1 MWRRL
6 TREKAVRP
14 ASTAIRRTTLVAR
27 AGFLHR
33 SAMPSPVRH
42 FLILCFAAVGMF
54 GAETATEA
62 ETAEEPVEK
71 LSEFVVLAGRMP
83 LGNSPGAMLNS
94 VEVVSTPGVAADIN
108 RSLQTFP
115 GVQMA
120 DEGNALFVR
129 GGDSP
134 ETITLINGIRYP
146 AATRLSAPTGSF
158 SGSLDPFQA
167 KTITFLNGGFGA
179 EYGNVLSGVVDV
191 ATRGAP
197 SSTSA
202 SMNLGLGAAGA
213 TGNLTTG
220 KGSGLRATAVLN
232 DTAPIIALN
241 GASHDYVEKPRGH
254 DFNATAAWNYSSD
267 GEIKAFAIDQTNQ
280 LALYVN
286 QPGFRGLYRAKLH
299 NQLATFGWHEQFGS
313 WTALV
318 NAGGGSL
325 LREETIPIGKVKTL
339 TNQQQ
344 FNAKL
349 SYDASER
356 LQLTG
361 GVDLT
366 HEAYGLTKTV
376 PTNGLDQDYHRDL
389 TETRPGAFFEADAV
403 LMCHVHAVVGGRT
416 DSSRLTRARTYDPRL
431 SLAWEPVHDLS
442 FSAAGGTA
450 HQVPDA
456 FYFVADDGS
465 RLVRPAMRS
474 QDMIFAVESRHNSRL
489 LRIEAYGKHYG
500 ALAQLDHDYRPAPS
514 GTGRARGADL
524 FFKTPLPASF
534 TGRFTYSFVDTLR
547 TDPNNGRMVDAPWD
561 VTHTLTLIIE
571 RQIYKWQSSLGWRY
585 GTGRPFTPVI
595 GGQPLAD
602 GSWAPIYG
610 EPASERLPPLQ
621 RLDLLAYRTWLFKH
635 GRGMTVYVSINNVLN
650 RENVYA
656 YAYSDD
662 YSRRQIVRSL
672 FGRVL
677 YFGAMFYFN

>member
-1 MWRRL
+1 MSPARL
-6 TREKAVRP
+6 FFV
-14 ASTAIRRTTLVAR
+14 
-27 AGFLHR
+27 F
-33 SAMPSPVRH
+33 
-42 FLILCFAAVGMF
+42 CFAAAGLWAADSEPV
-54 GAETATEA
+54 AATAT
-62 ETAEEPVEK
+62 EPVEK

-94 VEVVSTPGVAADIN
+94 VEVVSTPGAAADIN

-115 GVQMA
+115 GVQLA

-158 SGSLDPFQA
+158 TGSLDPFQA

-179 EYGNVLSGVVDV
+179 EYGNVLSGIVDV
-191 ATRGAP
+191 VTRGAP
-197 SSTSA
+197 SSASA
-202 SMNLGLGAAGA
+202 SMNLGLGAIGA
-213 TGNLTTG
+213 TGNLSFG
-220 KGSGLRATAVLN
+220 HSAGLRGTAVLN
-232 DTAPIIALN
+232 DTAPIISLN
-241 GASHDYVEKPRGH
+241 GSSHDYVEKPNGH
-254 DFNATAAWNYSSD
+254 DFNATAAWNYSPD
-267 GEIKAFAIDQTNQ
+267 GEIKAFAIDQTNR

-286 QPGFRGLYRAKLH
+286 QPGFRGLYRANLH

-313 WTALV
+313 LSAVV
-318 NAGGGSL
+318 NGGGGSL

-339 TNQQQ
+339 TNQEQ

-361 GVDLT
+361 GVDFT

-376 PTNGLDQDYHRDL
+376 TTNGVDRDYHRDL
-389 TETRPGAFFEADAV
+389 AETRPGAFFQADTV
-403 LMCHVHAVVGGRT
+403 VMRHVHAVVGGRS
-416 DSSRLTRARTYDPRL
+416 DSSRLTQSRTYDPRL
-431 SLAWEPVHDLS
+431 SVAWEPVQDLS
-442 FSAAGGTA
+442 FSVAGGTA

-465 RLVRPAMRS
+465 QLVRPAMRS
-474 QDMIFAVESRHNSRL
+474 QDIIFAMESRHNLRL
-489 LRIEAYGKHYG
+489 LRIEAYEKHYS
-500 ALAQLDHDYRPAPS
+500 ALAQLDRNYEPAPS

-524 FFKTPLPASF
+524 FFKTPLPALFS
-534 TGRFTYSFVDTLR
+534 GRLTYSFVNTER
-547 TDPNNGRMVDAPWD
+547 TDPNTGRMVAAPWD
-561 VTHTLTLIIE
+561 VTHTVTLVLE
-571 RQIYKWQSSLGWRY
+571 RQISGWQASLGWRY
-585 GTGRPFTPVI
+585 GTGRPITPVV
-595 GGQPLAD
+595 GGQQLAD
-602 GSWAPIYG
+602 GSWTPIYG

-621 RLDLLAYRTWLFKH
+621 RLDLLAYRTWLFEH
-635 GRGMTVYVSINNVLN
+635 GRGMTVYVSVNNVLN
-650 RENVYA
+650 RENVYS
-656 YAYSDD
+656 YSYSED
-662 YSRRQIVRSL
+662 YSQRQIVRSY

>member
-1 MWRRL
+1 MSPARL
-6 TREKAVRP
+6 
-14 ASTAIRRTTLVAR
+14 
-27 AGFLHR
+27 FL
-33 SAMPSPVRH
+33 
-42 FLILCFAAVGMF
+42 FLCFAASGML
-54 GAETATEA
+54 GAETAPDAAT
-62 ETAEEPVEK
+62 ETAAEPVEK

-94 VEVVSTPGVAADIN
+94 VEVVSTPGATADIN

-115 GVQMA
+115 GVQLV

-146 AATRLSAPTGSF
+146 EATRLSAPTGSF

-179 EYGNVLSGVVDV
+179 EHGNVLSGVVDV
-191 ATRGAP
+191 VTRGAP
-197 SSTSA
+197 SSASA

-213 TGNLTTG
+213 TGNLPTG
-220 KGSGLRATAVLN
+220 KGSGFRATAVLN
-232 DTAPIIALN
+232 DTAPIIGLN
-241 GASHDYVEKPRGH
+241 GSSHDYVEKPHGH
-254 DFNATAAWNYSSD
+254 DFNATAALNYSPD
-267 GEIKAFAIDQTNQ
+267 GELKAFAIDQTNQ
-280 LALYVN
+280 LALHVN

-299 NQLATFGWHEQFGS
+299 NQLVTFGWHEQFGS
-313 WTALV
+313 WTAVV
-318 NAGGGSL
+318 NAGVGSL

-339 TNQQQ
+339 TDQQQ

-349 SYDASER
+349 NFDATER
-356 LQLTG
+356 LRLTG
-361 GVDLT
+361 GIDLT

-376 PTNGLDQDYHRDL
+376 TTAGVDQDYHRDL
-389 TETRPGAFFEADAV
+389 AETRPGAYFEADAV
-403 LMCHVHAVVGGRT
+403 LVRHVHAVVGGRT

-431 SLAWEPVHDLS
+431 SIAWEPVRDLS

-450 HQVPDA
+450 HQVPNA

-474 QDMIFAVESRHNSRL
+474 QDVIFAMESRHNLRL
-489 LRIEAYGKHYG
+489 LRIEAYEKHYG
-500 ALAQLDHDYRPAPS
+500 ALAQLDRDYRPALS

-524 FFKTPLPASF
+524 FLKTPLPGSF
-534 TGRFTYSFVDTLR
+534 SGRFTYSFVDTQR
-547 TDPNNGRMVDAPWD
+547 TDPNNGRMVAAPWD
-561 VTHTLTLIIE
+561 ITHTISLVLE
-571 RQIYKWQSSLGWRY
+571 RQIGGWHTSLGWRY
-585 GTGRPFTPVI
+585 GTGRPITPVT
-595 GGQPLAD
+595 GGRQLTD

-610 EPASERLPPLQ
+610 EPASERLPSLQ
-621 RLDLLAYRTWLFKH
+621 RLDLLAYRTWLFEH

-650 RENVYA
+650 RENVYS
-656 YAYSDD
+656 YSYSED
-662 YSRRQIVRSL
+662 YSQRQIVRSF

-677 YFGAMFYFN
+677 YFGAMFYFD

>member
-1 MWRRL
+1 MSPARL
-6 TREKAVRP
+6 LP
-14 ASTAIRRTTLVAR
+14 L
-27 AGFLHR
+27 
-33 SAMPSPVRH
+33 
-42 FLILCFAAVGMF
+42 LCFAASGIF
-54 GAETATEA
+54 GAEPSPDAATP
-62 ETAEEPVEK
+62 EEPVEK
-71 LSEFVVLAGRMP
+71 LSKFVVLAGRMP

-94 VEVVSTPGVAADIN
+94 VEVVSTPGATADIN

-179 EYGNVLSGVVDV
+179 EHGNVLSGVVDV
-191 ATRGAP
+191 VTRGAP
-197 SSTSA
+197 AAASA
-202 SMNLGLGAAGA
+202 SMNLGLGAIGA
-213 TGNLTTG
+213 TGNLPVG
-220 KGSGLRATAVLN
+220 HSAGLRATAVLN
-232 DTAPIIALN
+232 DIAPVIGLN
-241 GASHDYVEKPRGH
+241 GSSHDYVEKPSGH
-254 DFNATAAWNYSSD
+254 DFNATAAWNFSPD
-267 GEIKAFAIDQTNQ
+267 GEIKAFTIDQTNR

-286 QPGFRGLYRAKLH
+286 QPGFRGLYRARLH

-313 WTALV
+313 WTAVV

-325 LREETIPIGKVKTL
+325 LREETIPIGKIKTL
-339 TNQQQ
+339 TDQQQ
-344 FNAKL
+344 LNAKL
-349 SYDASER
+349 SFDPSER

-361 GVDLT
+361 GFDLT

-376 PTNGLDQDYHRDL
+376 TTDGVDQEYHRNL
-389 TETRPGAFFEADAV
+389 AETRTGAFFQADTV
-403 LMCHVHAVVGGRT
+403 LMRHVHAVVGGRT
-416 DSSRLTRARTYDPRL
+416 DSSRLTQSRAYDPRL
-431 SLAWEPVHDLS
+431 SVAWEPLRDLS
-442 FSAAGGTA
+442 FSAAGGSA

-474 QDMIFAVESRHNSRL
+474 QDVIFAAESRHNFRL
-489 LRIEAYGKHYG
+489 LRIEAYEKHYG
-500 ALAQLDHDYRPAPS
+500 ALAQLDRDYRPAPS

-524 FFKTPLPASF
+524 FFKTPLPALFS
-534 TGRFTYSFVDTLR
+534 GRLTYSFVDTER
-547 TDPNNGRMVDAPWD
+547 TDPNSGRMVAAPWD
-561 VTHTLTLIIE
+561 VTHTVSLVLE
-571 RQIYKWQSSLGWRY
+571 RQISGWHASLGWRY
-585 GTGRPFTPVI
+585 GTGRPITPII
-595 GGQPLAD
+595 GGQQLAD
-602 GSWAPIYG
+602 GSWTPIYG
-610 EPASERLPPLQ
+610 GAASERLPPLE

-650 RENVYA
+650 RENVYS
-656 YAYSDD
+656 YSYSED
-662 YSRRQIVRSL
+662 YSRRQIVRSY